1 MLICLVT
8 LLQTQKAHEELS
20 ENHCAVFFSGVFCWF
35 QKPECCREETLVLGS
50 EVLYILG
57 NRGTWEWILQSNMI
71 MGHIFFL
78 NVK

>member
-1 MLICLVT
+1 M
-8 LLQTQKAHEELS
+8 
-20 ENHCAVFFSGVFCWF
+20 
-35 QKPECCREETLVLGS
+35 LGS

-57 NRGTWEWILQSNMI
+57 NRGTWEWILQSKMI

>member
-1 MLICLVT
+1 M
-8 LLQTQKAHEELS
+8 
-20 ENHCAVFFSGVFCWF
+20 
-35 QKPECCREETLVLGS
+35 LGS